1 MFDDDVFTQ
10 KKLKGC
16 DYVFCA
22 VEKKIVNIAR
32 RNLYYDCIF
41 CVQSVLEYQ

>member
-22 VEKKIVNIAR
+22 VEKKSLTLLEEIYTMTV
-32 RNLYYDCIF
+32 F
-41 CVQSVLEYQ
+41 SVYSLC